1 MTDKKQLGFSRE
13 PEDGMI
19 EKVVQIKRVSKK
31 TKGGNKISFTAL
43 VVVGDGQGKVGFS
56 LERARD
62 VATAIRKGMKKARE
76 KMVSIPLK
84 NGTIL
89 RPIQIKF
96 KGAEILLKPAKTG
109 TGLIA
114 GGPLRIVANAAGI
127 EDLVAKMIG
136 SKNKEANVRAII
148 KAFRIIGD

>member
-1 MTDKKQLGFSRE
+1 MAGKRQSGYSYE

-31 TKGGNKISFTAL
+31 TKGGNQISFTSL
-43 VVVGDGQGKVGFS
+43 VVVGDGKGKVGYS
-56 LERARD
+56 LSRARD
-62 VATAIRKGMKKARE
+62 VASAIRKGMKKARE
-76 KMVSIPLK
+76 RMISVPLS

-89 RPIQIKF
+89 RPIQVKF
-96 KGAEILLKPAKTG
+96 KGAKVFLKPARKG

-114 GGPLRIVANAAGI
+114 GGPVRVVSSAVGV

-136 SKNKEANVRAII
+136 SKNKEVNVRAII
-148 KAFRIIGD
+148 KAFKILGE